1 MVSVPLLSLINST
14 NTEPQKYR
22 VFSYIIDLIK
32 EKKGVWL
39 AGGALRRMI
48 SGEEL
53 SSDWDF
59 FFQDKESYSYFQD
72 TILTDKRFK
81 VSTIEERDKNTTVKL
96 LLTELNIECEF
107 QLINFNYYKYLY
119 EVINSCDYG
128 ICMFATDG
136 IIIDYGNKS
145 MDDLRDKTLSINI
158 ITYPISSM
166 RRLLKYS
173 KQGYWIKGPEVQNLL
188 LQCKDITVE
197 SLNEEISGS

>member
-1 MVSVPLLSLINST
+1 MISVPLLSLINST
-14 NTEPQKYR
+14 NTESQKYR

-32 EKKGVWL
+32 ERKGVWL

-48 SGEEL
+48 AGEEL

-59 FFQDKESYSYFQD
+59 FFQDKESYTYFHD
-72 TILTDKRFK
+72 TLLTDKRFK
-81 VSTIEERDKNTTVKL
+81 VSTIEDRDKNTTIKL
-96 LLTELNIECEF
+96 ALTELDIECEF
-107 QLINFNYYKYLY
+107 QLINFNYYNHLFD
-119 EVINSCDYG
+119 VINSFDYG

-136 IIIDYGNKS
+136 IIIDYGDKS
-145 MDDLRDKTLSINI
+145 MDDLRDKILSINI

-173 KQGYWIKGPEVQNLL
+173 KQGYWIKGTEIHNLL
-188 LQCKDITVE
+188 LQCKDVTVE